1 MKKVLLVVLISG
13 LLSACGTTKLADID
27 PLSKDAVKYTQEF
40 GKVEVTFTD
49 KGDWETLKSTA
60 TASIPLSDT
69 AALEQA
75 MNLATMRAKRNI
87 VEFMQT
93 DLQSSKAAETVT
105 NALAKDVSADDN
117 KTRERAGNI
126 VTKLQEKITV
136 QSDGIIRGAYISDR
150 KISSDKTMVVVTLQ
164 VDKRSVVAAAKI
176 RNSFAQSQ

>member
-1 MKKVLLVVLISG
+1 MKRVLLVVLISG
-13 LLSACGTTKLADID
+13 LLSACSTTKISETD

-49 KGDWETLKSTA
+49 KGDWESLKSTA
-60 TASIPLSDT
+60 TAAIPLSDT

-93 DLQSSKAAETVT
+93 DLQSSKAAETIT

-126 VTKLQEKITV
+126 ATKIQEKIAV
-136 QSDGIIRGAYISDR
+136 EANGIVKGVYIVDR
-150 KISSDKTMVVVTLQ
+150 KISSDKSMAVVTVEVSKKSMRAAQQ
-164 VDKRSVVAAAKI
+164 V
-176 RNSFAQSQ
+176 RNSFGS